1 MPADSS
7 KNVSRRFALGGL
19 VAVLAAGC
27 SRLGFMAANVPAV
40 FGSYKRHTN
49 IAYGSDPQHRLD
61 VYVPERV
68 AGAPGKVAGA
78 LDKAIEAPRPVV
90 LFWHGGRWRFGDKSD
105 YRFVGAAL
113 AEAGYVVIVANYR
126 HYPQVKMPGFMDDA
140 AQACLWAAA
149 HAREFGGDPERLY
162 LMGHSAGAHLAA
174 LVTLDPRYFA
184 ASGRPAPRIAGVIG
198 LSGPYDFL
206 PLLEADVQDMFG
218 PPPLYP
224 ESQPINFLR
233 ADSPPMLLVHGLD
246 DDTVRPK
253 NSRNLAAGLS
263 ALGVPVTLKL
273 YPKLSHAD
281 TVAALTTLLRGRAP
295 ILSDITAFVDQPAQ
309 AALAAAG
316 AVVA

>member
-7 KNVSRRFALGGL
+7 KANGSKTVSRRFALGGV

-49 IAYGSDPQHRLD
+49 IAYGTDPRHRLD
-61 VYVPERV
+61 VYVPDKPV
-68 AGAPGKVAGA
+68 GAP
-78 LDKAIEAPRPVV
+78 DKAAASRPVV

-113 AEAGYVVIVANYR
+113 AESGYVVVVANYR
-126 HYPQVKMPGFMDDA
+126 HYPQVKMPGFMEDA
-140 AQACLWAAA
+140 AQAALWAAE
-149 HAREFGGDPERLY
+149 HAQEFGGDPDRLY

-174 LVTLDPRYFA
+174 LVTLSPRYFA

-246 DDTVRPK
+246 DDTVKPK

-295 ILSDITAFVDQPAQ
+295 ILADITTFVDDRKDQ

-316 AVVA
+316 AVMA